1 MTGQVDNSILGGNNG
16 VWLNLDG
23 LEKGTLDADVI
34 HKFKANEVIAL
45 SYSVIKPSDRM
56 VLIQ

>member
-23 LEKGTLDADVI
+23 LEKGTLDGR
-34 HKFKANEVIAL
+34 NT
-45 SYSVIKPSDRM
+45 
-56 VLIQ
+56 